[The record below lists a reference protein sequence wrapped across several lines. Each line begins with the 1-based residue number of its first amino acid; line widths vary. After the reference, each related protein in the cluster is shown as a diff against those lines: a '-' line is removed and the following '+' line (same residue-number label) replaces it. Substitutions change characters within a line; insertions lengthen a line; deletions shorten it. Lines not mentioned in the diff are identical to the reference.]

1 MVVADAHC
9 DTLYSIAVQNMDPEK
24 CMITPERLVQGGV
37 GLQTFAMFAGSRGMS
52 GQPYEKG
59 RAMLDNK
66 ERLGV
71 PLYLGDLPGEPP
83 KTPHGVISIEGGE
96 MLEGNINRLYEFYNE
111 ARIRMIALTWN
122 HENEIGYSAKSQST
136 QGLKPFGLTLLREM
150 DYLGILADA
159 SHLNEA
165 GFWDIVEHASLPPIA
180 SHSNLKKLCGH
191 CRNLTDEQVKAII
204 EKKGFIGINF
214 YSSFLREG
222 ERATLDDVLR
232 HIDGIAEM
240 GGIDVLGFGSD
251 FDGID
256 EWPEGLGHPGDFP
269 ALLNLLIKHGYSESD
284 VEKIAGLNL
293 WNVLKRA
300 EKAGR
305 ENQKRA

>member
-1 MVVADAHC
+1 MFVADAHC

-83 KTPHGVISIEGGE
+83 KTPHGVLSIEGGE

-150 DYLGILADA
+150 DYLGMYCRRDTGKKEEFMDEKTEFDVRDFA
-159 SHLNEA
+159 
-165 GFWDIVEHASLPPIA
+165 HALYITVG
-180 SHSNLKKLCGH
+180 HS
-191 CRNLTDEQVKAII
+191 
-204 EKKGFIGINF
+204 
-214 YSSFLREG
+214 
-222 ERATLDDVLR
+222 
-232 HIDGIAEM
+232 M
-240 GGIDVLGFGSD
+240 
-251 FDGID
+251 
-256 EWPEGLGHPGDFP
+256 
-269 ALLNLLIKHGYSESD
+269 
-284 VEKIAGLNL
+284 
-293 WNVLKRA
+293 
-300 EKAGR
+300 
-305 ENQKRA
+305 

>member
-1 MVVADAHC
+1 
-9 DTLYSIAVQNMDPEK
+9 
-24 CMITPERLVQGGV
+24 
-37 GLQTFAMFAGSRGMS
+37 
-52 GQPYEKG
+52 
-59 RAMLDNK
+59 MLDNK